1 MANISYGVNLLPKTN
16 NAYTLGNSDYKWS
29 NIYTVQLNGINV
41 EDLGTSDLATTTTP
55 GLMSAAD
62 KAKLDTLS
70 AFNATD
76 YTVNIATT
84 DWVNNSYT
92 WTNSAV
98 TSTAYIIVNF
108 TESVKDYVKGTL
120 DYTKV
125 TGGVQFNVE
134 STPTGTI
141 TLVIGVIDG
150 ASGTSAS
157 GGGADIDDTVTA
169 LNKTWS
175 SSKIDEQVII
185 SSTQPST
192 TSNKLWISNDTG
204 TEVTVPT
211 YSEFTT
217 AINGKVD
224 DVQVNGTSIVNNG
237 IANLPIPD
245 ESNFGVV
252 KIKDGGY
259 YGLQALSTGYITTSP
274 ATDNQVKGGTEA
286 WRLINPMRQ
295 HLSTFYGLAKAAGD
309 STQSASSNAVGNYT
323 PEAKIAI
330 QKMLGVYQQP
340 WEFIR
345 EDTFTNATE
354 ADHTITLDANNEAF
368 DLTDIIFMFETPKQE
383 TDAAKGSYGQ
393 IHFYYGTS
401 DYFGSES
408 GAWTQA
414 ANGSAH
420 GFVVRIVQ
428 EPGGMFWCQE
438 TSQTTSS
445 NSAPWRTRYY
455 STFKTGSQGLRML
468 ENNYVRHITKIVIK
482 TVTGTG
488 HYLLYGKRALT

>member
-1 MANISYGVNLLPKTN
+1 MANVKYGVNIIPRTN
-16 NAYTLGNSDYKWS
+16 NTYTIGNSDYKWA

-134 STPTGTI
+134 STPTGAI
-141 TLVIGVIDG
+141 TLIVGVIDG
-150 ASGTSAS
+150 ASGTS
-157 GGGADIDDTVTA
+157 GGGSGADIDDTVTS

-185 SSTQPST
+185 SSTQPSA

-217 AINGKVD
+217 AIDGKVD
-224 DVQVNGTSIVNNG
+224 DVQINGTSIKSNG
-237 IANLPIPD
+237 VANIPYAY
-245 ESNFGVV
+245 STTTAGVV
-252 KIKDGGY
+252 KIGMGLMIDGEGVVRINK
-259 YGLQALSTGYITTSP
+259 ALDDAIKAGNNEYQPITP
-274 ATDNQVKGGTEA
+274 RK
-286 WRLINPMRQ
+286 Q
-295 HLSTFYGLAKAAGD
+295 HLSAFYGLAKIAGD
-309 STQSASSNAVGNYT
+309 STQSASSNSAGIYT

-330 QKMLGVYQQP
+330 QKMLGVYEAP
-340 WEFIR
+340 WELIR
-345 EDTFTNATE
+345 TDSFTNATA
-354 ADHTITLDANNEAF
+354 ADYTISLDANQQPF
-368 DLTDIIFMFETPKQE
+368 QLTDIALILTVPTQE
-383 TDAAKGSYGQ
+383 SAASVGNYG
-393 IHFYYGTS
+393 IVSFYQGTTIVRRA
-401 DYFGSES
+401 YMY
-408 GAWTQA
+408 
-414 ANGSAH
+414 ANSSLSIPAN
-420 GFVVRIVQ
+420 
-428 EPGGMFWCQE
+428 
-438 TSQTTSS
+438 S
-445 NSAPWRTRYY
+445 NSYVATVLLERHKELLEIRWTEWAQRNSHKTWISINGEATDGYQTAIGLNSSY
-455 STFKTGSQGLRML
+455 FDSITISTILGTM
-468 ENNYVRHITKIVIK
+468 NYR
-482 TVTGTG
+482 
-488 HYLLYGKRALT
+488 LFGKRKWN

>member
-1 MANISYGVNLLPKTN
+1 MANVKYGVNIIPRTN
-16 NAYTLGNSDYKWS
+16 NTYTIGNSDYKWA
-29 NIYTVQLNGINV
+29 NIYTVQLNGVNV
-41 EDLGTSDLATTTTP
+41 ANLATNSVATSSTA

-134 STPTGTI
+134 SPPTGTI
-141 TLVIGVIDG
+141 TLIIGVIDG

-157 GGGADIDDTVTA
+157 GSGADIDDTVTS

-185 SSTQPST
+185 SSTQPSA

-217 AINGKVD
+217 AIDGKVN
-224 DVQVNGTSIVNNG
+224 DVQINGTSIKSNG
-237 IANLPIPD
+237 VANIPYAY
-245 ESNFGVV
+245 NTTTAGVV
-252 KIKDGGY
+252 KIGMGLMIDGEGVVRINK
-259 YGLQALSTGYITTSP
+259 ALDDAIKAGNNEYQPITP
-274 ATDNQVKGGTEA
+274 RK
-286 WRLINPMRQ
+286 Q
-295 HLSTFYGLAKAAGD
+295 HLSAFYGLAKIAGD
-309 STQSASSNAVGNYT
+309 STQSASSNSAGIYT

-393 IHFYYGTS
+393 IHFYHGTN

-414 ANGSAH
+414 ANTSAH
-420 GFVVRIVQ
+420 GFVVRIIQ

>member
-108 TESVKDYVKGTL
+108 TESVKNYVKGTL

-134 STPTGTI
+134 STPTGAI
-141 TLVIGVIDG
+141 TLIIGVIDG
-150 ASGTSAS
+150 ASGTSTGS
-157 GGGADIDDTVTA
+157 GGADIDDTVTS

-185 SSTQPST
+185 SSTQPSVA
-192 TSNKLWISNDTG
+192 SNKLWISNDNG

-217 AINGKVD
+217 LANAAIT
-224 DVQVNGTSIVNNG
+224 DVKINNTSVVTSG
-237 IANLPIPD
+237 IANIPILTD
-245 ESNFGVV
+245 DGVYGVTTTNWANGISLDTNNALVLVRAGESDAKNG
-252 KIKDGGY
+252 
-259 YGLQALSTGYITTSP
+259 STAYKACVP
-274 ATDNQVKGGTEA
+274 Y
-286 WRLINPMRQ
+286 WQ
-295 HLSTFYGLAKAAGD
+295 HLYTFYGLAKAAGD
-309 STQSASSNAVGNYT
+309 TTQSQSSNAAGIYT
-323 PEAKIAI
+323 NEAKIAI
-330 QKMLGVYQQP
+330 QKMLGIYEAP
-340 WEFIR
+340 WELIR
-345 EDTFTNATE
+345 EDTVTNSTSQE
-354 ADHTITLDANNEAF
+354 LIISVDDSGNSF
-368 DLTDIIFMFETPKQE
+368 QLTDAVVIAIIPTQN
-383 TDAAKGSYGQ
+383 TD
-393 IHFYYGTS
+393 FTMS
-401 DYFGSES
+401 DYCRVYFRKGETNIRNGFLVNNQSKTFSANSSIYVGFATFMQEHGLLTLTYTEFAIKSTHAYPRITTTNSEDDTNTPYGIKS
-408 GAWTQA
+408 TYID
-414 ANGSAH
+414 SIKISE
-420 GFVVRIVQ
+420 FVGTLQYRIL
-428 EPGGMFWCQE
+428 GRRKW
-438 TSQTTSS
+438 
-445 NSAPWRTRYY
+445 N
-455 STFKTGSQGLRML
+455 
-468 ENNYVRHITKIVIK
+468 
-482 TVTGTG
+482 
-488 HYLLYGKRALT
+488 

>member
-1 MANISYGVNLLPKTN
+1 MANVKYGVNIIPRTN
-16 NAYTLGNSDYKWS
+16 NTYTIGNSDYKWA
-29 NIYTVQLNGINV
+29 NIYTVQLNGVNV
-41 EDLGTSDLATTTTP
+41 ANLATNSVATSSAA

-150 ASGTSAS
+150 ASGASAS
-157 GGGADIDDTVTA
+157 GSGADIDDTVTA

-185 SSTQPST
+185 SSTQPSA
-192 TSNKLWISNDTG
+192 TSNKLWISNDSG

-211 YSEFTT
+211 YSEFETLADSVIT
-217 AINGKVD
+217 DI
-224 DVQVNGTSIVNNG
+224 QLNGTSIVNNN
-237 IANLPIPD
+237 IANIPLAGQSSFGIVKTGAWFGTGMTDGTLYVNTASDSDIKTATQDYKPI
-245 ESNFGVV
+245 
-252 KIKDGGY
+252 
-259 YGLQALSTGYITTSP
+259 SP
-274 ATDNQVKGGTEA
+274 
-286 WRLINPMRQ
+286 LRQ
-295 HLSTFYGLAKAAGD
+295 HKSIFYGLATAAGD
-309 STQSASSNAVGNYT
+309 STQKASSNAVGIYT

-330 QKMLGVYQQP
+330 QKMLGVYEAP
-340 WEFIR
+340 WELIR
-345 EDTFTNATE
+345 TDSFTNATA
-354 ADHTITLDANNEAF
+354 ADYTISLDANQQPF
-368 DLTDIIFMFETPKQE
+368 QLTDIALILTVPTQE
-383 TDAAKGSYGQ
+383 SAASVGNYGIVSFYQGTTVIRRAYMYASSSLSIPANSNFYVANVLLEHHKELLEIRWTEWAQRNGHKSWISVNGEATDGYQTAIGINSSYFDS
-393 IHFYYGTS
+393 ITISTILGT
-401 DYFGSES
+401 
-408 GAWTQA
+408 
-414 ANGSAH
+414 
-420 GFVVRIVQ
+420 
-428 EPGGMFWCQE
+428 M
-438 TSQTTSS
+438 
-445 NSAPWRTRYY
+445 
-455 STFKTGSQGLRML
+455 
-468 ENNYVRHITKIVIK
+468 NYR
-482 TVTGTG
+482 
-488 HYLLYGKRALT
+488 LFGKRKWN